1 MKKQKRTKKSAE
13 RNKQTKLPSECQQET
28 NEKKKKIKS
37 SQASKRE
44 QNRFCKKR
52 LLSHFKMIKTKN

>member
-1 MKKQKRTKKSAE
+1 MKQKRVQRET
-13 RNKQTKLPSECQQET
+13 NKTKLPSECQQET

-52 LLSHFKMIKTKN
+52 LLSHFKMIKKTKN